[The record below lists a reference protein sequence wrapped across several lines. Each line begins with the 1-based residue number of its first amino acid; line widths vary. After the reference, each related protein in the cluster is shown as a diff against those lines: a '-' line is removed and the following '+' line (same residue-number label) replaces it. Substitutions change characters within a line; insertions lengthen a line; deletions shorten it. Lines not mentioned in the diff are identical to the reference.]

1 MLRVRISLRRGV
13 LDITLCDNVCQKLT
27 TGRCFSPGTPV
38 SSTNKTDSH
47 DITEILLEV
56 ALSTKK
62 TQINWD
68 FTVDICIFH
77 YALLNETW
85 LWTYTL
91 SILHYQLRFDCGHI
105 HYQLRLD
112 WTYTLS
118 TETWLW
124 KYTLSTETWL
134 WTYTLSTMH
143 YQVRLDCEHIHFPLC
158 TIKWDLTEH
167 IHYQL
172 RLDCGHIH
180 FPLCTIKWDL
190 TVDICIHLPL
200 SSETWLWTYTL
211 STIHYQVRL
220 DFGHISILLCT
231 INWDLTVDKYT
242 FHYTL
247 LTKIH

>member
-27 TGRCFSPGTPV
+27 TGRCFTPV

-124 KYTLSTETWL
+124 
-134 WTYTLSTMH
+134 TYTLSIMY
-143 YQVRLDCEHIHFPLC
+143 YQVRLDC
-158 TIKWDLTEH
+158 
-167 IHYQL
+167 
-172 RLDCGHIH
+172 GHMYT
-180 FPLCTIKWDL
+180 PSTIKWDL
-190 TVDICIHLPL
+190 TVDIYTFHYTL
-200 SSETWLWTYTL
+200 SSETWLWTYIH
-211 STIHYQVRL
+211 STMHY
-220 DFGHISILLCT
+220 
-231 INWDLTVDKYT
+231 
-242 FHYTL
+242 
-247 LTKIH
+247 

>member
-85 LWTYTL
+85 LWTYAL
-91 SILHYQLRFDCGHI
+91 STIHYQLRFELWTYTLSIIHYQVRHDCGHI

-118 TETWLW
+118 TETWLNI
-124 KYTLSTETWL
+124 YTINWDLTVNIYTFHYALSSETWL

-143 YQVRLDCEHIHFPLC
+143 YQVRLD
-158 TIKWDLTEH
+158 
-167 IHYQL
+167 
-172 RLDCGHIH
+172 
-180 FPLCTIKWDL
+180 
-190 TVDICIHLPL
+190 
-200 SSETWLWTYTL
+200 WTYTL
-211 STIHYQVRL
+211 STE
-220 DFGHISILLCT
+220 T
-231 INWDLTVDKYT
+231 
-242 FHYTL
+242 
-247 LTKIH
+247 

>member
-1 MLRVRISLRRGV
+1 MFTVKSQLIVYIFTVKSQLIV
-13 LDITLCDNVCQKLT
+13 YMFSQVFVCQKLT

-134 WTYTLSTMH
+134 WTSHNVISSTPRLSEIRTLNISGD
-143 YQVRLDCEHIHFPLC
+143 RN
-158 TIKWDLTEH
+158 
-167 IHYQL
+167 
-172 RLDCGHIH
+172 
-180 FPLCTIKWDL
+180 
-190 TVDICIHLPL
+190 
-200 SSETWLWTYTL
+200 WL
-211 STIHYQVRL
+211 HR
-220 DFGHISILLCT
+220 
-231 INWDLTVDKYT
+231 
-242 FHYTL
+242 
-247 LTKIH
+247 

>member
-85 LWTYTL
+85 LWTYAL
-91 SILHYQLRFDCGHI
+91 STIHYQLRFELWTYTLSIIHYQVRHDCGHI

-112 WTYTLS
+112 
-118 TETWLW
+118 
-124 KYTLSTETWL
+124 
-134 WTYTLSTMH
+134 
-143 YQVRLDCEHIHFPLC
+143 CEHIHFPLY
-158 TIKWDLTEH
+158 TIK
-167 IHYQL
+167 
-172 RLDCGHIH
+172 C
-180 FPLCTIKWDL
+180 DL

-220 DFGHISILLCT
+220 DFGHISIPLCT

>member
-143 YQVRLDCEHIHFPLC
+143 YQVRLDW
-158 TIKWDLTEH
+158 TYT
-167 IHYQL
+167 
-172 RLDCGHIH
+172 
-180 FPLCTIKWDL
+180 
-190 TVDICIHLPL
+190 L
-200 SSETWLWTYTL
+200 STETWLWTYTL

-220 DFGHISILLCT
+220 NCGHIHFPLCN
-231 INWDLTVDKYT
+231 IKWDLTVDIYT
-242 FHYTL
+242 FHYALSTE
-247 LTKIH
+247 T